1 MVIID
6 GVNVYPREIEEVLH
20 HHPAVVDCAVF
31 GVPDE
36 RHGEVLIAVVEIRE
50 PTGEEELI
58 GHVAARLADFKR
70 PAAVHFVTEL
80 PRDPNGKV
88 MKRFLRDSGNFGRPT
103 EPVATV
109 SVTSDNVQSRGA

>member
-1 MVIID
+1 
-6 GVNVYPREIEEVLH
+6 VYPREIEAVLH
-20 HHPAVVDCAVF
+20 EHPAVVDCAVF

-36 RHGEVLIAVVEIRE
+36 RHGEVLVAVVETRTPASE
-50 PTGEEELI
+50 DELL
-58 GHVAARLADFKR
+58 GHVGARLADFKR
-70 PAAVHFVTEL
+70 PAAIHFVTEL

-103 EPVATV
+103 EPVANV